1 MHVMLW
7 HVWSWPFQGAL
18 PRRFLR
24 HMGLVLRLA
33 EWTTERLVDLYEPLG
48 CFAVQQESY
57 FWHADEIHADS
68 VILIQ
73 FF

>member
-1 MHVMLW
+1 MW

-48 CFAVQQESY
+48 CLAFQQESD
-57 FWHADEIHADS
+57 FLAC
-68 VILIQ
+68 
-73 FF
+73 